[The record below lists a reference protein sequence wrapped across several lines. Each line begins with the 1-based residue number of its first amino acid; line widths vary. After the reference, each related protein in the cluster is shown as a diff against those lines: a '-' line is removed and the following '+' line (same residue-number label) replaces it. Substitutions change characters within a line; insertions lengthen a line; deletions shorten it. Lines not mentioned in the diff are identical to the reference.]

1 MTNLV
6 TCVYC
11 DAKYNPDLKW
21 ARGYYVGTGEEF
33 MPTTSIKSGHC
44 PICNT
49 KHVET
54 GNKEQV
60 NGYI

>member
-1 MTNLV
+1 LNNLL

-11 DAKYNPDLKW
+11 KARYNPNGQW
-21 ARGYYVGTGEEF
+21 VRGYYVGTGDEF
-33 MPTTSIKSGHC
+33 MQTSSIKSGHC
-44 PICNT
+44 PVCNT

-54 GNKEQV
+54 GDKEKA